1 MNKKLTALITTA
13 AAATALAGCSGSS
26 SSSGKDDV
34 TLRIAMVSP
43 GEGVI
48 KVWEQI
54 RDKYEKDHP
63 GVKVELNYQEDAIY
77 QSVGLPNLL
86 SGQNAPDIYFEWAG
100 ERLRNR
106 IEGGYAAD
114 LTEALKQDGL
124 KDAFSQGDFK
134 GMVFNDK
141 TYMIPTASDVSNV
154 IWYNKKI
161 FGELGIEPPQT
172 WDQFLAASEK
182 IKAAN
187 LTPIVSGNKDL
198 WPGGNWIAHLVSRV
212 VGEQAYSDALQLKQ
226 PFQSPDFVAA
236 FGYARELRDKGY
248 LNDSVNA
255 IADDEGDSLFFNGQA
270 AMHPIGS
277 WLVSGA
283 MESAPEL
290 ELGYFNLP
298 AMPGGKGDQSSVLG
312 VQNGFVINAKSAHIQ
327 EAIDFMAEYSSPES
341 SKLLAG
347 AGAMPVAKGGVD
359 PEHTDAL
366 SLSLIDMMKSSTMVV
381 SPPDI
386 GYNVEVA
393 NAFNMAVSQVLGGV
407 KTAEEA
413 LAELDKTI
421 APLKK

>member
-1 MNKKLTALITTA
+1 MKKTLTVLAATLI
-13 AAATALAGCSGSS
+13 AATALAGCSGSS
-26 SSSGKDDV
+26 SKKDDI

-54 RDKYEKDHP
+54 RDKYEDAHP
-63 GVKVELNYQEDAIY
+63 GIKVELNYQEDAIY

-86 SGQNAPDIYFEWAG
+86 SGANAPDIYFEWAG

-114 LTEALKQDGL
+114 LTEALKQEGF
-124 KDAFSQGDFK
+124 KDVFSEGDFK
-134 GMVFNDK
+134 GMELDGK
-141 TYMIPTASDVSNV
+141 TYMIPTASDVSNI
-154 IWYNKKI
+154 IWYNKKL
-161 FGELGIEPPQT
+161 FAENGVEPPQT
-172 WDQFLAASEK
+172 WEQFLEACEK
-182 IKAAN
+182 LKAAGIK
-187 LTPIVSGNKDL
+187 PIVSGNKDL

-212 VGEQAYSDALQLKQ
+212 VGEQAYGDALQLEQ
-226 PFQSPDFVAA
+226 PFNSPDFVAA
-236 FGYARELRDKGY
+236 FGYARELWDKGY

-255 IADDEGDSLFFNGQA
+255 IADDEADSLFFNGQA

-283 MESAPEL
+283 MESAPDL
-290 ELGYFNLP
+290 DLGYFNLP
-298 AMPGGKGDQSSVLG
+298 AMPGGKGDQTSVLG
-312 VQNGFVINAKSAHIQ
+312 VQNGFVINAKSPHFQLAV
-327 EAIDFMAEYSSPES
+327 DFMAEYSSPES
-341 SKLLAG
+341 SKQLAD
-347 AGAMPVAKGGVD
+347 AGAMPIAKGGVD
-359 PEHTDAL
+359 TEHTDAL
-366 SLSLIDMMKSSTMVV
+366 SLSLIDMMKSSSMVV

-386 GYNVEVA
+386 GYNVEIA

>member
-1 MNKKLTALITTA
+1 MKKTLTVLASTLLA
-13 AAATALAGCSGSS
+13 SAALAGCSGSS
-26 SSSGKDDV
+26 SNKDET

-54 RDKYEKDHP
+54 RDKYEADHP

-86 SGQNAPDIYFEWAG
+86 NGANAPDIYFEWAG

-124 KDAFSQGDFK
+124 KDAFSEGDFK
-134 GMVFNDK
+134 GIAFDGK

-154 IWYNKKI
+154 IWYNKKL
-161 FGELGIEPPQT
+161 FAEAGVEPPQT
-172 WDQFLAASEK
+172 WEQFLEISEK
-182 IKAAN
+182 LKTAGIKP
-187 LTPIVSGNKDL
+187 LVSGNKDL

-212 VGEQAYSDALQLKQ
+212 VGEQAYGDALQLEQ
-226 PFQSPDFVAA
+226 PFSSPDFVTA
-236 FGYARELRDKGY
+236 FGYARELWDKGY

-298 AMPGGKGDQSSVLG
+298 AMPGGKGDQTSVLG
-312 VQNGFVINAKSAHIQ
+312 VQNGFVINAKSAHFQ
-327 EAIDFMAEYSSPES
+327 EAVDFMAEYSSPES
-341 SKLLAG
+341 SRLLAD

-366 SLSLIDMMKSSTMVV
+366 SLSLIEMMKSSSTVV

-413 LAELDKTI
+413 LAELDGTI